1 MKHLRSVHSRVAALA
16 TILAV
21 ASLMGCMELLDLP
34 SPDGPPSSDSG
45 RRLDIASVTV
55 RVSGPLTIA
64 SAKGGHDD
72 VDRVTVTVA
81 RDDSQGTPLETDLT
95 RSAGGAWTGTL
106 SGLATD
112 TSLTFT
118 AQAYDSENTVIFSGT
133 HTATLDSVGAQIT
146 IRLNAVDDGDANRL
160 AKVTG
165 ISISSV
171 STGVPAQ
178 VTITVQGSG
187 SERLEYEFAGGT
199 FDPPTGE
206 VTLSSGTGN
215 ITSTYQPPSVPGW
228 YTAQIA
234 LRNAQGNRVEVDFR
248 IRVQTAGLTANL
260 GPAVRGLTGKRTP
273 AGIRWTARVSAGVS
287 AAGDGTGLTYE
298 WTFTNSGNR
307 PGTFSNAATNPTIL
321 TSYTA
326 STAGTLSITVSDA
339 AGLSTTASLNVV
351 AGMFSDLDSDLMPA
365 KATLLVNEIDYD
377 QDGSSDL
384 AEFVEILNP
393 GSDPVDLA
401 DYRIELVD
409 GADGEPYQ
417 SFEGT
422 GQLAAGGFLVI
433 ADKAVIDGNLLPN
446 GTPWLEL
453 TGSGITNGPDG
464 IRIVAKADGRVID
477 AVHYERV
484 VPGSGEGSPAPEDS
498 AEASTSIGRCPAGFD
513 SDDNGLDFRTID
525 REPGRRQHLLVAA
538 GNRQQRQDA
547 AYVSG
552 CNRGV
557 VVEADD
563 PGVTNR
569 RYGRRPG
576 SASPLKGRRPV
587 RPRAHLLG
595 LGRGP
600 VPRFGGGAGGA
611 VFKRLGFQ
619 LEILSGRWRCK

>member
-45 RRLDIASVTV
+45 RRLDTASVTV

-81 RDDSQGTPLETDLT
+81 RVDSQGTPLETDLT
-95 RSAGGAWTGTL
+95 RSAGGAWAGTL

-112 TSLTFT
+112 TPLTFT

-133 HTATLDSVGAQIT
+133 HTATLNSVGAQIT
-146 IRLNAVDDGDANRL
+146 IRLNAVDDGDPNRL
-160 AKVTG
+160 PKVTG

-178 VTITVQGSG
+178 VTITVQGSDT
-187 SERLEYEFAGGT
+187 ERLEYEFAGGT

-248 IRVQTAGLTANL
+248 IRVQTAGLTADL

-273 AGIRWTARVSAGVS
+273 AGIRWTARVSA
-287 AAGDGTGLTYE
+287 AGDGTGLTYA
-298 WTFTNSGNR
+298 WTFTDSGNR
-307 PGTFSNAATNPTIL
+307 SGTFSNAATNPTIL

-326 STAGTLSITVSDA
+326 LTVGTLSITVSDA
-339 AGLSTTASLNVV
+339 AGLSTTASLNVA
-351 AGMFSDLDSDLMPA
+351 AGMFPDLDSDLMPA

-377 QDGSSDL
+377 QDGSSDA

-433 ADKAVIDGNLLPN
+433 ADQAVIDNLLPN
-446 GTPWLEL
+446 GTPSLVL

-464 IRIVAKADGRVID
+464 IRIVARADGRVID

-498 AEASTSIGRCPAGFD
+498 AEASTSIGRCPVGFD
-513 SDDNGLDFRTID
+513 SDDNGLDFRTM
-525 REPGRRQHLLVAA
+525 A
-538 GNRQQRQDA
+538 
-547 AYVSG
+547 
-552 CNRGV
+552 
-557 VVEADD
+557 
-563 PGVTNR
+563 
-569 RYGRRPG
+569 
-576 SASPLKGRRPV
+576 ASP
-587 RPRAHLLG
+587 
-595 LGRGP
+595 
-600 VPRFGGGAGGA
+600 GAA
-611 VFKRLGFQ
+611 NTC
-619 LEILSGRWRCK
+619 S